1 MTAVVAASGI
11 VTATPESAP
20 IFVGI
25 GFVAMG
31 GLLLWYRHDLYL
43 VSQWLVRY
51 PDQGFVYV
59 ALQFVPPLLLIAAGI
74 ALILYPVTGV

>member
-31 GLLLWYRHDLYL
+31 GLLLWYRRDLYL
-43 VSQWLVRY
+43 VYQWFVRY

-59 ALQFVPPLLLIAAGI
+59 MLQFVPPLLLIAAGI
-74 ALILYPVTGV
+74 ALILYRVTGL